1 MTKPLPRITQEQR
14 MGVRKLLVW
23 CINKYNNSYSPL
35 VKRMWYE
42 RKEFLAELQKKQSYD
57 TNDRDEY
64 NRIRQLYYL
73 DKRYE

>member
-23 CINKYNNSYSPL
+23 CINKYKNSYSPL

-42 RKEFLAELQKKQSYD
+42 RKEFLSELQKKQSYD

-64 NRIRQLYYL
+64 NRIRELYYL